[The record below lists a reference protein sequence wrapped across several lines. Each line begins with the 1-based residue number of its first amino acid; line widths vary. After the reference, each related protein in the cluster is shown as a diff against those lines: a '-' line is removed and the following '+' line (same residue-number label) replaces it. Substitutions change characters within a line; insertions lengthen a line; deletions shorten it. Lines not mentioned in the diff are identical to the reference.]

1 MKDIIVIGGG
11 PGGYV
16 AAIRAAQLGAK
27 VCIIEKDRFGG
38 TCLNRGCIP
47 TKALYRNAEI
57 VNTLGRSNEF
67 GIDIENYNIDYKSVL
82 KRKDNIV
89 EKLVSG
95 VEKLLNDNGILI
107 IDGTGII
114 KDQQTIEVIKTNGD
128 KEIIK
133 GKNIII
139 ATGSMPVKPPIDGIC
154 EPNVLTTKE
163 ILECEEIPEKLVI
176 IGGGVVGMEFASIFN
191 AFGSQVSVIE
201 YLPNILSGVDIG
213 ISKRFKSMAKRK
225 NIDIMTKSK
234 VTKIISDNNKLQVCY
249 ESNNKQKIVEA
260 DKILVAVGRK
270 PNLVNLG
277 LTEISI
283 DYDSKGIKV
292 DENYQTSQKGIYAIG
307 DVNGK
312 IMLAHVA
319 SHQGIEVVDYIMG
332 VSSNEGSQVVPS
344 CIFVFPEIA
353 CVGITEQQAKE
364 ENINVK
370 IGKFMF
376 SANGKAMALG
386 EEEGFV
392 KIIASGEDDA
402 ILGMHILGPH
412 ASDLIHEGV
421 LAIQNGLK
429 TVDVI
434 KTIHAHP
441 TLGEAIH
448 EAALDTQ
455 NRGIHLIPKNN
466 YKL

>member
-16 AAIRAAQLGAK
+16 AAIRAAQLGAD
-27 VCIIEKDRFGG
+27 VCIIEQDRFGG

-57 VNTLGRSNEF
+57 INTLGKSEEF
-67 GIDIENYNIDYKSVL
+67 GIDLEGYNINYKNVL
-82 KRKDNIV
+82 KRKNDIV

-95 VEKLLNDNGILI
+95 VEKLLKDNCIQVINGI
-107 IDGTGII
+107 GVI
-114 KDQQTIEVIKTNGD
+114 KDQQTVEIITTNGD
-128 KEIIK
+128 KEIVK

-139 ATGSMPVKPPIDGIC
+139 ATGSMPVKPPIEGID
-154 EPNVLTTKE
+154 EENVYTTKE
-163 ILECEEIPEKLVI
+163 MLECEKIPEKLVI

-201 YLPNILSGVDIG
+201 FLPNILSGVDIG

-225 NIDIMTKSK
+225 KIDIMTNSK
-234 VTKIISDNNKLQVCY
+234 VTKIISEDNKLQVCY
-249 ESNNKQKIVEA
+249 ESKNKEKIVEA
-260 DKILVAVGRK
+260 DKVLVAVGRR
-270 PNLVNLG
+270 PNLGNIG
-277 LTEISI
+277 LRETAI

-292 DENYQTSQKGIYAIG
+292 DDNYQTSVKGIYAIG

-312 IMLAHVA
+312 IMLAHAA
-319 SHQGIEVVDYIMG
+319 SHQGIEVVNHIMG
-332 VSSNEGSQVVPS
+332 VGTDESSEVVPS

-386 EEEGFV
+386 EDEGFV
-392 KIIASGEDDA
+392 KIIASEEDDI

-412 ASDLIHEGV
+412 GSDLIHEGA
-421 LAIQNGLK
+421 LAIQNKLK
-429 TVDVI
+429 TKDII

-448 EAALDTQ
+448 EAALDTE
-455 NRGIHLIPKNN
+455 NRGIHIMPKNN
-466 YKL
+466 VRQ